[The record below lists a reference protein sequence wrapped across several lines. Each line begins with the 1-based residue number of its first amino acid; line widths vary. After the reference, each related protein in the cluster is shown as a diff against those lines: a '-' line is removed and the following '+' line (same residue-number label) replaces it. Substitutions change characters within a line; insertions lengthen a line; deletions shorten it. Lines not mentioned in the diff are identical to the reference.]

1 MRNWLSG
8 NPRDSDVPRLSTT
21 CAKNTSSANPT
32 NFRSSEKSV
41 TYSGCTCTLGPHD
54 INAIMT
60 ITAAQVSP
68 CPASRHL
75 VDSRGMRRWYHWTD
89 QRPGPAQLRPG
100 LVHGAQRSGIPFADV
115 QVVVLPGRSFGF
127 VPRLRSDIIFLA
139 SSGIRPRGALPATN
153 QPSPWSNH
161 SWIPLTQ
168 WPNAWA
174 SISST

>member
-21 CAKNTSSANPT
+21 CAKNTSWANPT
-32 NFRSSEKSV
+32 NLRSSEKSV
-41 TYSGCTCTLGPHD
+41 TYSGCTCTVGPHD
-54 INAIMT
+54 TNAIMT
-60 ITAAQVSP
+60 IRAAQVRP
-68 CPASRHL
+68 GPASRHS

-89 QRPGPAQLRPG
+89 PTPGPGGVAPG
-100 LVHGAQRSGIPFADV
+100 LGSWCPTLRNSLRRRA
-115 QVVVLPGRSFGF
+115 GRRLAGQSFGF

-139 SSGIRPRGALPATN
+139 FSGIRPRGALPATN

-161 SWIPLTQ
+161 SWNPLAQ